1 LAYIFLGDIGIKS
14 EQFEPSYNFDSWRKL
29 LNMVL
34 AIFDKIVAVIAA
46 LIGAVI
52 FMIVGITIYKQ
63 TRPI

>member
-1 LAYIFLGDIGIKS
+1 
-14 EQFEPSYNFDSWRKL
+14 
-29 LNMVL
+29 MVL